1 MELETKDA
9 KLLAME
15 QRQATMECDIKEIKT
30 DVKNMPDQ
38 IVNRLNESVD
48 MKIKLAITET
58 ERKYQA
64 KLIGLLL
71 GMIAEGIGLIISF
84 VMKLK

>member
-1 MELETKDA
+1 MDYESKVE
-9 KLLAME
+9 AME
-15 QRQATMECDIKEIKT
+15 QRVAAMESDIKEIKT
-30 DVKNMPDQ
+30 DVKSMPDQ

-71 GMIAEGIGLIISF
+71 AIIGEGIGLIISF
-84 VMKLK
+84 FK

>member
-1 MELETKDA
+1 MDDKEISVKVTA
-9 KLLAME
+9 IE
-15 QRQATMECDIKEIKT
+15 QRQTTMECDIKEIKT
-30 DVKNMPDQ
+30 DVKNMPEQ
-38 IVNRLNESVD
+38 IVNRLNETID

-71 GMIAEGIGLIISF
+71 AIIGEGIGLVISF
-84 VMKLK
+84 FK

>member
-1 MELETKDA
+1 MDENTDA
-9 KLLAME
+9 RLIATEQRVAAME
-15 QRQATMECDIKEIKT
+15 SDIKEIKS

-64 KLIGLLL
+64 KLIGLL
-71 GMIAEGIGLIISF
+71 IAIIGEGIALIISF
-84 VMKLK
+84 LK